1 MNIFKI
7 LLEKTFF
14 VFRTCMSFLRSPQS
28 AGFICVGKGA
38 VHLINTLLDQ
48 ELGSESHRT
57 CQIYFFTK
65 VKFFILISFLFIK
78 SDFFKRKHSKGFINF

>member
-57 CQIYFFTK
+57 CQIYFFHESK
-65 VKFFILISFLFIK
+65 IFYSNKFFYS
-78 SDFFKRKHSKGFINF
+78 